1 MFRPQGQKK
10 KNKNQSDDFSID
22 ELIMVTVTK
31 TCLFTLENNYFDYK
45 CWNNIYGNFY
55 LMHKLKWARIANMI

>member
-1 MFRPQGQKK
+1 MFRPQGH
-10 KNKNQSDDFSID
+10 KNKKQSDDFSID

-45 CWNNIYGNFY
+45 C
-55 LMHKLKWARIANMI
+55 

>member
-10 KNKNQSDDFSID
+10 TKKQSDDFSID

-31 TCLFTLENNYFDYK
+31 TCLLTLENNYFDYK
-45 CWNNIYGNFY
+45 C
-55 LMHKLKWARIANMI
+55 